1 MPTRGASATP
11 ALASSASTMN
21 VAKAQCWPTWG
32 ETAQHNRHRTHRTS
46 PEAETPKAAAA
57 AEPSDDQTIQTPLI
71 RRGDGSLKEA
81 RLHLPPGP
89 GGAGATPALETR
101 SWDGSLE
108 EARAAHCRLRCA
120 DRHPRWP
127 SQPPGAA
134 KAAHET
140 APALAPTP
148 SSTDPAAAPSTW
160 PQAPGPGPPAPGP
173 RPPAPSPWPAAPTP
187 GRRPQHPPSQHLF
200 QHPRHTTATTPPPL
214 LKRKK
219 SVKSRITIPM
229 MISIPM
235 PMMKP
240 TLITMM
246 IRTRCVGSSKQ

>member
-46 PEAETPKAAAA
+46 PEAETPKAAAAA

-173 RPPAPSPWPAAPTP
+173 RPPAPSPWPAAP
-187 GRRPQHPPSQHLF
+187 
-200 QHPRHTTATTPPPL
+200 HPRPPASAPALSAPFSTSTPHHCDHSTTPA
-214 LKRKK
+214 
-219 SVKSRITIPM
+219 
-229 MISIPM
+229 
-235 PMMKP
+235 
-240 TLITMM
+240 
-246 IRTRCVGSSKQ
+246 